1 MFSKFINDYGF
12 IRVACATPELKVS
25 DIWYNLSKIKDNII
39 LLNNEK
45 AQIILFPELSLTGH
59 SCGDLFYQRLL
70 ISQTENA
77 ILDLIEFS
85 IDFQSVLIVGAP
97 VEFQN
102 RLFNCAIIISNGK
115 LLGIVPKTYLC
126 NSGVYYERRWFTPA
140 LIQNN
145 QMLFANQEVT
155 FGSKI
160 LFNISN
166 FKTTFGVE
174 ICEDLWAVNP
184 PSSNLALAGAEIILN
199 LSGSA
204 EYLGHSQYR
213 RELVKTQSARL
224 ISAYLYASSGANEST
239 TDFVYSGHSLIAENG
254 KILKESERLI
264 LDDSILISDIDVDL
278 IKNQRLKNSTFGNIY
293 NEGLHNYEIRT
304 TEILK
309 SDAKDLN
316 RKINKYA
323 FVSSNKLHLEEDCS
337 EVFAIQSMGL
347 AKRLKHTNCENVI
360 IGISGG
366 LDSTLALLVAINTF
380 ELLSLDISNI
390 VAVNMPGFG
399 STGRTKSNALNLAEL
414 LGVTTKEISINQA
427 VIQHF
432 EDIDHNIDDFSIVY
446 ENAQARERTQIL
458 MDIANQING
467 IVLGTG
473 DLSEL
478 ALGWCTFNA
487 DQISMYNLN
496 SGIPKTLIKP
506 LIEWYS
512 SSIEDDQIKSILK
525 DVCNTPISPELL
537 PLENGQVIQI
547 TEEKIGPYI
556 LHDFFLYYILRHSFS
571 PKKVFYLSVNTFKS
585 VYDEEEILKWLKI
598 FIIRFFNN
606 QFKRN
611 LMPDGVK
618 IGSVA
623 LSPRGD
629 WRMPSDASK
638 ELWIKE
644 IEEINIQIN

>member
-1 MFSKFINDYGF
+1 MISKLINDYGF
-12 IRVACATPELKVS
+12 IRVACSSPELKVS
-25 DIWYNLSKIKDNII
+25 DVWFNLSKIKDNIVS
-39 LLNNEK
+39 LCNEK
-45 AQIILFPELSLTGH
+45 AQVILFPELSITGH

-70 ISQTENA
+70 IEETEKA
-77 ILDLIEFS
+77 ILDLLNFS
-85 IDFQSVLIVGAP
+85 KSFQSIIIVGAP
-97 VEFQN
+97 IEFQN
-102 RLFNCAIIISNGK
+102 RLFNCALVLANGK

-145 QMLFANQEVT
+145 QMKYANQEVI

-166 FKTTFGVE
+166 FKTTFGIE

-184 PSSNLALAGAEIILN
+184 PSSNLALAGAEIIFN

-213 RELVKTQSARL
+213 KELVKTQSARL

-239 TDFVYSGHSLIAENG
+239 TDFVYSGHCLIAENG
-254 KILKESERLI
+254 KILKESERLL
-264 LDDSILISDIDVDL
+264 LDDITLISDIDVDL

-293 NEGLHNYEIRT
+293 NEGLHNYVISSTSLLE
-304 TEILK
+304 
-309 SDAKDLN
+309 SDAIDLK
-316 RKINKYA
+316 RKINKNA
-323 FVSSNKLHLEEDCS
+323 FVSSSKVQLDEDCS
-337 EVFAIQSMGL
+337 EVFTLQTLGL
-347 AKRLKHTNCENVI
+347 AKRLKHTNCEKVVL
-360 IGISGG
+360 GVSGG

-380 ELLSLDISNI
+380 EILSLDITNI
-390 VAVNMPGFG
+390 FAVNMPGFG
-399 STGRTKSNALNLAEL
+399 STGRTKSNALNLSEI

-427 VIQHF
+427 VLQHF
-432 EDIDHNIDDFSIVY
+432 EDIDHNPEDYSIVY
-446 ENAQARERTQIL
+446 ENSQARERTQIL
-458 MDIANQING
+458 MDIANQVGG
-467 IVLGTG
+467 IVIGTG

-487 DQISMYNLN
+487 DQVSMYNLN
-496 SGIPKTLIKP
+496 SGVPKTLIKP
-506 LIEWYS
+506 LLDWYS
-512 SSIEDDQIKSILK
+512 ESTDDLEIRSILK

-537 PLENGQVIQI
+537 PLDNGQNLQI

-556 LHDFFLYYILRHSFS
+556 LHDFFLYYILRHSFT
-571 PKKVFYLSVNTFKS
+571 PKKVFYLSVITFKG
-585 VYDEEEILKWLKI
+585 VYSELEILKWLKV

-638 ELWIKE
+638 DLWLKE
-644 IEEINIQIN
+644 VEDISIY

>member
-1 MFSKFINDYGF
+1 MNNKQINDYGF
-12 IRVACATPELKVS
+12 IRVACASPELKVS
-25 DIWYNLSKIKDNII
+25 DIWFNISKIKENITT
-39 LLNNEK
+39 LCLEK
-45 AQIILFPELSLTGH
+45 AQIILFPELSITGH
-59 SCGDLFYQRLL
+59 SCGDLFYQRIL
-70 ISQTENA
+70 IDETEKA
-77 ILDLIEFS
+77 IIELMNFNKNYQA
-85 IDFQSVLIVGAP
+85 IIIVGAP
-97 VEFQN
+97 IEFQN
-102 RLFNCAIIISNGK
+102 RLFNCAVVIANGK
-115 LLGIVPKTYLC
+115 ILGIVPKMYLC

-145 QMLFANQEVT
+145 QMEYANQEVT
-155 FGSKI
+155 FGNKI
-160 LFNISN
+160 LFSISN

-184 PSSNLALAGAEIILN
+184 PSSNLALAGAELIFN

-239 TDFVYSGHSLIAENG
+239 SDFVYSGHCLIAENG

-264 LDDSILISDIDVDL
+264 LDDNTLITDIDVEL

-293 NEGLHNYEIRT
+293 NEGLHNYEIRKV
-304 TEILK
+304 EIDKSNAIDLK
-309 SDAKDLN
+309 
-316 RKINKYA
+316 RKINKLA
-323 FVSSNKLHLEEDCS
+323 FVSSNKLQLEEDCS
-337 EVFAIQSMGL
+337 EVFALQSMGL
-347 AKRLKHTNCENVI
+347 AKRLKFTNCEKVV

-380 ELLSLDISNI
+380 EILSLEISNI
-390 VAVNMPGFG
+390 IAVNMPGFG
-399 STGRTKSNALNLAEL
+399 STGRTKSNALNLAEIF
-414 LGVTTKEISINQA
+414 GVTTKEISINQA
-427 VIQHF
+427 VLQHF
-432 EDIDHNIDDFSIVY
+432 EDIDHSQDDYSIVY

-458 MDIANQING
+458 MDIANQVDG
-467 IVLGTG
+467 IVIGTG

-496 SGIPKTLIKP
+496 SGVPKTLIKP

-512 SSIEDDQIKSILK
+512 ESSEDEQIRSILQ

-537 PLENGQVIQI
+537 PLENGQVLQI

-556 LHDFFLYYILRHSFS
+556 LHDFFLYYFLRHSFS
-571 PKKVFYLSVNTFKS
+571 PKKIFYLSVNTFKN
-585 VYDEEEILKWLKI
+585 VYSQEEILKWLRI
-598 FIIRFFNN
+598 FIYRFFNN

-644 IEEINIQIN
+644 IEELSIY